1 MYVAFKHVFKAKTRL
16 NAKQFI
22 IENEIKQI
30 LKTNCNVTYRYF
42 FFKNKPMEVPDHKTV
57 RVTQHKS
64 SHNMSQLFTVPD
76 N

>member
-42 FFKNKPMEVPDHKTV
+42 FFQK
-57 RVTQHKS
+57 
-64 SHNMSQLFTVPD
+64 
-76 N
+76 